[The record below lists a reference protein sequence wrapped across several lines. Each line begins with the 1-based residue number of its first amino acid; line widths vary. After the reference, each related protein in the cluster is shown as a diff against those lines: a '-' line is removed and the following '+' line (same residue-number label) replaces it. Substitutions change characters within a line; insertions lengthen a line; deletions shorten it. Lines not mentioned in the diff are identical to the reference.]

1 MSDQVQWHEGDA
13 LGIDVDAVGETFIV
27 EVDGVDFT
35 AADVEWALRAAFPA
49 TFAEEGTTVRVTSGG
64 RNTNGNT

>member
-1 MSDQVQWHEGDA
+1 M
-13 LGIDVDAVGETFIV
+13 LTETTKECPTVEFIV

-49 TFAEEGTTVRVTSGG
+49 TFAEEGTTVRVTSGETG
-64 RNTNGNT
+64 A